1 MLHTSTR
8 LLHDGWSFREL
19 KPAPI
24 PFTDVSGWFAECSAR
39 FISEFGFAA
48 PPDMR
53 TFDEALPVG
62 DQGVDTPAMRWHD
75 KTLKGYETYLGF
87 IALHYPAP
95 TTLPDLVYYGQLN
108 QAEGMKFGI
117 EHFRRRRP
125 HTMGTLVWQLNDCW
139 PVQSWAWVDFR
150 MRPKAAWYYAR
161 RFYAPLLLSL
171 TAHEGRLSAYLVND
185 GPAPR
190 DGYVAGSRR
199 RGQWSRAMAR
209 VAAGA
214 GRRRHER
221 AGLGDRPSSR
231 RSGCRR
237 PVDRARN
244 LCGRGKH
251 AAAGGAERA
260 AARRAPA
267 ARRDVCSG

>member
-1 MLHTSTR
+1 MPNAARAS
-8 LLHDGWSFREL
+8 
-19 KPAPI
+19 
-24 PFTDVSGWFAECSAR
+24 SASSASPR
-39 FISEFGFAA
+39 R
-48 PPDMR
+48 R
-53 TFDEALPVG
+53 TCARFDEALPVG
-62 DQGVDTPAMRWHD
+62 RPGCRHAGDALARQDAQGLRDLPRLHRA
-75 KTLKGYETYLGF
+75 
-87 IALHYPAP
+87 ALSRADDAAP
-95 TTLPDLVYYGQLN
+95 TSVYYGQLN
-108 QAEGMKFGI
+108 QADAMQFGI
-117 EHFRRRRP
+117 EHFRRLRP

-190 DGYVAGSRR
+190 EGTLQV
-199 RGQWSRAMAR
+199 RAVEDSGA
-209 VAAGA
+209 VLWHEFAAGA

-231 RSGCRR
+231 RSGRRR

-251 AAAGGAERA
+251 AAAGGAEGA

-267 ARRDVCSG
+267 ARRRRLLRLTVWPSRWRPIARRSR